1 MSKCTNHHICG
12 CLDEQLY
19 ELRVMVGTQANII
32 AKLKKEINTH
42 EENLR
47 NRLVPITDVTKE
59 RTVIELVP
67 KN

>member
-1 MSKCTNHHICG
+1 MDKCTNHHICE
-12 CLDEQLY
+12 CYDEQLY

-32 AKLKKEINTH
+32 AKLKGEINNH

-47 NRLVPITDVTKE
+47 NRLVPINNEIKITK
-59 RTVIELVP
+59 IELVP

>member
-1 MSKCTNHHICG
+1 MSNCTNHHICD
-12 CLDEQLY
+12 CYDEQLY
-19 ELRVMVGTQANII
+19 ELRVMVGAQSNLI

-47 NRLVPITDVTKE
+47 NRLVPIVDVSKGKPP
-59 RTVIELVP
+59 IELVS